1 MDEIEVLVDEIDIE
15 LFNKEDMEDFDIE
28 TWTVLFGVLVM
39 MIFTAFLDSPAPNLW
54 TLMNLGI

>member
-15 LFNKEDMEDFDIE
+15 LFNKEDMEDFIIDSWLISFG
-28 TWTVLFGVLVM
+28 LFCM

-54 TLMNLGI
+54 VLMNLGV

>member
-15 LFNKEDMEDFDIE
+15 LFNKEDMEDFTIG
-28 TWTVLFGVLVM
+28 TWIVSFDLFCM

-54 TLMNLGI
+54 TIMNLGV